1 MYNEVNRELAR
12 EYASREFI
20 LAQTE
25 IDEYLD
31 FIKQQIKQPFD
42 SGDINYF
49 RKMMRMITDKKYQQ
63 DYAKK
68 VIEIIVNEYENI
80 DVDIEDLERDPVPYA
95 DALYRFFGK
104 NLRKLVSSFL
114 VEYLYN
120 SKNRKMLLA
129 KYDKLKLPVYP
140 KEQFGTRENYLLIVK
155 ISSIV
160 DEIISL
166 PVTIDQFL
174 NYAIRNDDMPS
185 YCESIVE
192 MINDNILVEYGVYED
207 IMRKF
212 KDSDTFDG
220 IMNKVQI
227 RMMEG
232 VVRPTVED
240 MGFSGLSI
248 TFDIEEDSVEDSED
262 EEETPDVDNT
272 PMAIDNFEED

>member
-80 DVDIEDLERDPVPYA
+80 DVDIEDLERNLVPYA